1 MVPTVPALD
10 FEHVYWVAKRG
21 KFHGF
26 AKSPETMKP
35 GEIGEIVEYE
45 VVGIVKDSF
54 LRGGFQAHTIVVQID
69 PSHIE
74 QIKAIVR
81 TLPNFTE
88 SPSYHWPIE
97 NQLDAKFT
105 SKVDVNDD
113 FAAIWDGRKIDVH
126 DVGSRVGLSMAEIEE
141 GAKVLVEYAI
151 TPYVGRKARA
161 GVEPFP
167 PGTTLQLLSIGFL
180 KDPDR
185 RFDVESPRKKRRM
198 A

>member
-1 MVPTVPALD
+1 VK
-10 FEHVYWVAKRG
+10 WG
-21 KFHGF
+21 KFHSF

-35 GEIGEIVEYE
+35 SEIGEIVEYE
-45 VVGIVKDSF
+45 VVGIVKPDSF
-54 LRGGFQAHTIVVQID
+54 LRGGFQAHTIVVEID
-69 PSHIE
+69 PSHIDR
-74 QIKAIVR
+74 IKAIVR
-81 TLPNFTE
+81 TLPSPNFTE
-88 SPSYHWPIE
+88 SRSYYWPIE
-97 NQLDAKFT
+97 NQLDTKFT
-105 SKVDVNDD
+105 SKVCLNDD
-113 FAAIWDGRKIDVH
+113 FAAIWDRRKIDVH
-126 DVGSRVGLSMAEIEE
+126 DVGSQVGLSIAEIEE

-167 PGTTLQLLSIGFL
+167 PGTTLQLLSIVLL